1 MFLSSFFSSTG
12 GQNPGPLDD
21 FYYNPIEGG
30 SYPMTQESA
39 LRIAAVYACVD
50 VISETAAM
58 LPFILYERLG
68 ETGKKRAK
76 DHPLFKVL
84 RLQPNK
90 LQTSIQFRSIMNADA
105 LLRGCAYARI
115 IPGRR
120 GFADQLKRLH
130 PDMTTPELF
139 ADDKVRFKIRNPDGT
154 YYYLTKDEVF
164 VFAGKFSDGI
174 SKVNAPITLMAQT
187 MGIASQQET
196 HNKSQLDNG
205 IRLSGILHT
214 EHSLQQEVIKTI
226 RESWESMFAGA
237 RNARKVAVLPNGI
250 KFQQMSMTNE
260 DAQFLE
266 GMQFTNKQIARFF
279 RVPPHK
285 IGILDDA
292 TNNNIE
298 QQALEFISDT
308 MLPWFV
314 RWEQAVSTQLLLDKE
329 QDSHFAEF
337 LIDALLR
344 GDSTARANYY
354 STLVNIGAMTRNEV
368 REKENMNP
376 LDGLDEP
383 LQQLNMGPGNPATDK
398 KQPQQPKQQ
407 PKQKPFIQPKKK
419 KPRNVKGAFS
429 ALFYGIAERVVRA
442 EINAASRV
450 FAKTDLKIEKMN
462 AWADDFYS
470 KHETFIVQAF
480 EGAVNTYQELS
491 GERVE
496 LESIAKQYAES
507 RKEDLKNE
515 CRCPQEQ
522 GMADALVERIIGEE
536 ANG

>member
-39 LRIAAVYACVD
+39 LRIAAVYACVN

-58 LPFILYERLG
+58 LPFILYERLEDG
-68 ETGKKRAK
+68 GKERAK
-76 DHPLFKVL
+76 NHPLFNIL

-90 LQTSIQFRSIMNADA
+90 RQTAIQFISIMTADA
-105 LLRGCAYARI
+105 LLRSCAYAEI
-115 IPGRR
+115 LPGKR
-120 GFADQLKRLH
+120 GFVGQLKRLN
-130 PDMTTPELF
+130 PDMVTPELLIG
-139 ADDKVRFKIRNPDGT
+139 DKVRFKIRNTDGT
-154 YYYLTKDEVF
+154 YRYLTEDEVF
-164 VFAGKFSDGI
+164 VLAGRFSDGI
-174 SKVNAPITLMAQT
+174 SKVNAPITMMAQT
-187 MGIASQQET
+187 MGIAAQQEA

-214 EHSLQQEVIKTI
+214 EQSLKDEVIKAI
-226 RESWESMFAGA
+226 KESWESMFAGA
-237 RNARKVAVLPNGI
+237 KNARKVAVLPSGI

-285 IGILDDA
+285 IGIMDDA
-292 TNNNIE
+292 TFSNIE
-298 QQALEFISDT
+298 QQSIEFITDT
-308 MLPWFV
+308 MMPFFT
-314 RWEQAVSTQLLLDKE
+314 RWEQAVSNQLLIGSDREKY
-329 QDSHFAEF
+329 FAEF

-344 GDSTARANYY
+344 GDSQARAVYY
-354 STLVNIGAMTRNEV
+354 SNLVNIGAMTRNEV

-407 PKQKPFIQPKKK
+407 PKQEPFIQPKKK

-429 ALFYGIAERVVRA
+429 VLFYGIAERVVRA

-491 GERVE
+491 GETVE

-522 GMADALVERIIGEE
+522 GMADALVKRIIGEE